1 MSKMNYEEIIF
12 LNQIQEHYHSNHND
26 TGQPNQSMTHYR
38 TTNIDDFPLGTYY
51 FEKTRDVVKSFH
63 KTHERPFEVNDLE
76 KFFEKLGF
84 TKIHTSTQ
92 TTSFNVSR
100 QIIWEKQVGNSLYLA
115 GTDYF
120 VLEKRKEMNTN
131 RPSPYFNHMDTNPDG
146 TSRTNVTLI
155 SNSSD
160 KEYEKLVNDLMKLS
174 KPQEH
179 KANEIQ
185 LVVRGSHGYDTMD
198 FELPKQELDLESN
211 YGKDFVDIHNKII
224 TQLEKPKGKG
234 LVLLHGKPGTGKTFY
249 LKYLASLIKE
259 KNVLFVPPYLADM
272 ITSPEMMPF
281 LVELQDSILFIEDAE
296 RVITDREELSSVGV
310 SNILNLTD
318 GILSDILN
326 IQIVAT
332 FNMDIGKIDEA
343 LLRKGRLIA
352 EHEFKELS
360 VKDSN
365 RLIKKLGIKDEKT
378 TEPMTL
384 TQIYNLRETEYKSE
398 KKKPQTIGFGS

>member
-1 MSKMNYEEIIF
+1 MRKLSYEEVLFINEIT
-12 LNQIQEHYHSNHND
+12 QEHYNNSYD
-26 TGQPNQSMTHYR
+26 YGQPNNSMTHYR
-38 TTNIDDFPLGTYY
+38 TTNIDDFPFGTYY
-51 FEKTRDVVKSFH
+51 FQKTNNIVKSYH
-63 KTHERPFEVNDLE
+63 KTHERPFEINDLE
-76 KFFEKLGF
+76 KFFKKSGF

-92 TTSFNVSR
+92 TTSFNISR
-100 QIIWEKQVGNSLYLA
+100 QIIWEKQVGDVLYLA

-120 VLEKRKEMNTN
+120 VVEKRKDSNHNKM
-131 RPSPYFNHMDTNPDG
+131 SPYLTHMDTNPDG

-155 SNSSD
+155 SNTDDS
-160 KEYEKLVNDLMKLS
+160 EYQKLISQLMKLS

-185 LVVRGSHGYDTMD
+185 LVVRGTHGYDTMD
-198 FELPKQELDLESN
+198 FDLPKQDLDLETN
-211 YGKDFVDIHNKII
+211 YGKDFVDIHDKII

-259 KNVLFVPPYLADM
+259 KNVLFIPPYLADM
-272 ITSPEMMPF
+272 ITSPDMMPF
-281 LVELQDSILFIEDAE
+281 LVELKDSILFIEDAE
-296 RVITDREELSSVGV
+296 RVITDREDLSSVGV

-360 VKDSN
+360 VEESN
-365 RLIKKLGIKDEKT
+365 KLIKKLGIKGEKT
-378 TEPMTL
+378 DVPMTL
-384 TQIYNLRETEYKSE
+384 TQIYNLKETEYKTE
-398 KKKPQTIGFGS
+398 KKKTQPIGFGS